1 MYFQFLASKTF
12 QCNFF
17 FAYSNFTERDIF
29 KFSCNFLTQFFSF
42 FLFFLNI
49 QFPRN
54 VPIQIFHNFL
64 ISLFLRIFKF
74 HGTHITSKFFIR
86 LSNTCFEAIQVFLHF
101 QIFLATA
108 ISQYNIFFFSY
119 DIYVYNISKFS
130 STISNFRETHGDST
144 YEFPRLELYYT
155 VISFPKFFVSN
166 YQQMKKPRF

>member
-42 FLFFLNI
+42 FLFFFEYPISTKRTDPNFPQLFNITISANI
-49 QFPRN
+49 Q
-54 VPIQIFHNFL
+54 
-64 ISLFLRIFKF
+64 ISW
-74 HGTHITSKFFIR
+74 
-86 LSNTCFEAIQVFLHF
+86 NAYYF
-101 QIFLATA
+101 QIFLSDFL
-108 ISQYNIFFFSY
+108 ILPLKLSKFFYIFKFFWPLQFPNTTFFSY

-130 STISNFRETHGDST
+130 STISNFRETHGDSI
-144 YEFPRLELYYT
+144 YIFSRLELYYT
-155 VISFPKFFVSN
+155 IISFPKFFVSN